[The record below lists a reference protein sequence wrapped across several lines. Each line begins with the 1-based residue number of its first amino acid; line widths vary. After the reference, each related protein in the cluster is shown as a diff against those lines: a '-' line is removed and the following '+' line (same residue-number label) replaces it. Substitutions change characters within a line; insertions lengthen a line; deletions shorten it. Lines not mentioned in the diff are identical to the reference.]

1 LNELILEKEFLKLY
15 DEFLKLNL
23 HVQKTQKSD
32 IIINKQLTNIVNI
45 CENISEH
52 YFYAEINRVKEERKE
67 EKSH

>member
-1 LNELILEKEFLKLY
+1 MNELILEKEFLKLY

-52 YFYAEINRVKEERKE
+52 YFYAEINRVKEERTKE
-67 EKSH
+67 ESH

>member
-1 LNELILEKEFLKLY
+1 MNELILEKEFLKLY